1 MKTTKNTIKNG
12 HLFQIMLNLIS
23 QQDNI
28 DKLYSCAKNLSE
40 PKYEILIKKREDV
53 GKNHF
58 GDNQMHLLSFQIQ
71 WMTFID
77 DYNPNRKRKILI
89 VFDDMVADIMTNKK
103 LQAIIR

>member
-1 MKTTKNTIKNG
+1 MKTTKNTIENG

-28 DKLYSCAKNLSE
+28 DKLYSCAKDLSE
-40 PKYEILIKKREDV
+40 PKYELLIKKGEDV

-58 GDNQMHLLSFQIQ
+58 DDNQMHLLSFQIQ
-71 WMTFID
+71 RMTFIG

-89 VFDDMVADIMTNKK
+89 VFDDLVADIMANRK
-103 LQAIIR
+103 LQAIIK

>member
-28 DKLYSCAKNLSE
+28 DKLYSCAKDLSE
-40 PKYEILIKKREDV
+40 PKYELLIKKGEDV

-58 GDNQMHLLSFQIQ
+58 DDNQMHLLGFQIQ
-71 WMTFID
+71 WMTFIGD
-77 DYNPNRKRKILI
+77 NNPNRKRKILI
-89 VFDDMVADIMTNKK
+89 VFDDMVADIMANRK
-103 LQAIIR
+103 LQAIIK

>member
-40 PKYEILIKKREDV
+40 SKYEILIKKREDV

-103 LQAIIR
+103 LQAIIK